1 MTAPM
6 IVTSPD
12 ETVSLD
18 EIRAAAQRIAGQ
30 VVRTPIRHA
39 PHLSALTGAEVW
51 VKCENLQHTASF
63 KERGALNTLL
73 QLSADQRQRGV
84 IAMSAGNH
92 AQGLAYHAMRLG
104 IPATIVMPA
113 ASPIVKVMQTRKH
126 GAEVVLLG
134 NVLEDSRAKALEIA
148 AARDLTFV
156 HPFDQASIIAG
167 QGTCAL
173 EMLADAPDLDTLI
186 IPIGGGGLI
195 AGNAIAAKGLR
206 PDIQIIGAETALYPS
221 FHARR
226 AGVAATCGGATL
238 AEGIAV
244 KAIGELP
251 YRLANPLID
260 DVIVAEESHIEH
272 AVYLFAHLEK
282 TVAEGAGAAGL
293 AAMLAA
299 PGRFAGR
306 KVGLILCGGNIDTR
320 ILSEV
325 LLRGL
330 ERDGRLVFIRVA
342 GMDQPGLLAK
352 LTGAIADAGGNIQD
366 LHHNRLALDLPAKWT
381 EVSISFEARDRNH
394 GAEITAAIKALG
406 LTLRP

>member
-1 MTAPM
+1 MSTETQTRTT
-6 IVTSPD
+6 VT
-12 ETVSLD
+12 LD
-18 EIRAAAQRIAGQ
+18 DIHAAAARITGQ
-30 VVRTPIRHA
+30 VVRTPLRFA

-51 VKCENLQHTASF
+51 VKYENQQYTSSF

-73 QLSADQRQRGV
+73 QLDPAQRKVGV

-126 GAEVVLLG
+126 GAEVVLHG
-134 NVLEDSRAKALEIA
+134 DVLEDSMAKAREIA
-148 AARDLTFV
+148 TARGLTFV
-156 HPFDQASIIAG
+156 HPFDQAPIIAG
-167 QGTCAL
+167 QGTVAL
-173 EMLADAPDLDTLI
+173 EMLVDKPDLDTLI

-195 AGNAIAAKGLR
+195 AGNAIAAKGIK
-206 PDIQIIGAETALYPS
+206 PGITVIGVETALYPS

-226 AGVAATCGGATL
+226 AGQPSVCGGATL

-251 YRLANPLID
+251 FALANHLID
-260 DVIVAEESHIEH
+260 DVVVVEEALIEH
-272 AVYLFAHLEK
+272 AVYLYAHMEK
-282 TVAEGAGAAGL
+282 TVAEGAGASPL
-293 AAMLAA
+293 SVLLKH
-299 PGRFAGR
+299 PERFAGQT
-306 KVGLILCGGNIDTR
+306 VGLILCGGNIDTR
-320 ILSEV
+320 LLSEV

-330 ERDGRLVFIRVA
+330 ERDGRLMFIRVA

-352 LTGAIADAGGNIQD
+352 LTRAIADAGGNIQD

-381 EVSISFEARDRNH
+381 EVSISFEARDRAH
-394 GAEITAAIKALG
+394 GADVITAIEAAG
-406 LTLRP
+406 FTLRA

>member
-1 MTAPM
+1 MSTETQTRTT
-6 IVTSPD
+6 VT
-12 ETVSLD
+12 LD
-18 EIRAAAQRIAGQ
+18 DIHAAAARIAGQ
-30 VVRTPIRHA
+30 VVRTPLRFA

-51 VKCENLQHTASF
+51 VKLENQQYTSSF

-73 QLSADQRQRGV
+73 QLDPAHRKTGV

-126 GAEVVLLG
+126 GAEVVLHG
-134 NVLEDSRAKALEIA
+134 EVLEESMAKAREIA
-148 AARDLTFV
+148 TARHLTFV
-156 HPFDQASIIAG
+156 HPYDQASIIAG

-173 EMLADAPDLDTLI
+173 EMIESMPDLDTLI
-186 IPIGGGGLI
+186 VPIGGGGLM
-195 AGNAIAAKGLR
+195 AGCAIAAKSIK
-206 PDIQIIGAETALYPS
+206 PEIEIIGVETALYPS

-226 AGVAATCGGATL
+226 AGHASVCGGATL

-251 YRLANPLID
+251 FALANHLID
-260 DVIVAEESHIEH
+260 DVVVVEEALIEQ
-272 AVYLFAHLEK
+272 AVYLYAHLEK
-282 TVAEGAGAAGL
+282 TVAEGAGASPL
-293 AAMLAA
+293 SVLLKH
-299 PGRFAGR
+299 PERFAG
-306 KVGLILCGGNIDTR
+306 KQVGLILCGGNIDTR
-320 ILSEV
+320 LLSEV

-330 ERDGRLVFIRVA
+330 ERDGRLMFIRVA

-352 LTGAIADAGGNIQD
+352 LTRAIADAGGNIQD

-381 EVSISFEARDRNH
+381 EVNISFEARDRAH
-394 GAEITAAIKALG
+394 GSDVIAAIEAAG
-406 LTLRP
+406 FVLRP